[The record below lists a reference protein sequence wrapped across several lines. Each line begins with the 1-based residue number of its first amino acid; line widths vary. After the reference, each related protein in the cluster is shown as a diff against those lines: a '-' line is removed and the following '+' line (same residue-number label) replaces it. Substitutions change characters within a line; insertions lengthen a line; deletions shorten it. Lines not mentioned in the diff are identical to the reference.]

1 MNRILFNVEELD
13 ADGRATFGGVRAEH
27 VLTVLHGEVGQ
38 ALKTGVVDGLI
49 GTGVIERIEGEMVTV
64 KCVHDREA
72 PPPWIDL
79 ILAPPRP
86 RAMKRLLPQLAAM
99 GVGRIVLVGAAK
111 VEKAFWG
118 AQLLKEAIYRPLLVD
133 GLMQAGTTA
142 LPTIQI
148 ERAFGRWLD
157 GGRFEEE
164 FGGQKDRIVAHP
176 SGVKEFKVD
185 KVVKADKVD
194 KEFKVD
200 KVVKADKVDKEFKV
214 DKVVKVDKVDKVVN
228 DSKDSKDPNDLKDP
242 KDLKDP
248 NDLNDLNSAMGR
260 PILAI
265 GPEGGWTDD
274 EVTRL
279 EAHGFR
285 RMSLG
290 PRILRTD
297 TATIALLA
305 RLMPE
310 ADAFSSTTKET

>member
-1 MNRILFNVEELD
+1 MNRILFNADELD
-13 ADGRATFGGVRAEH
+13 ADGHATFGGVRAEH
-27 VLTVLHGEVGQ
+27 VLTILHGEVGQ
-38 ALKTGVVDGLI
+38 TLKTGMVNGPI

-118 AQLLKEAIYRPLLVD
+118 AQLLKEAIYRPLLID

-148 ERAFGRWLD
+148 ERAFGRWLE
-157 GGRFEEE
+157 GGRFEEQ
-164 FGGQKDRIVAHP
+164 FDGQKDRIVAHP
-176 SGVKEFKVD
+176 SSHKEFKVD
-185 KVVKADKVD
+185 KEFVRVD

-200 KVVKADKVDKEFKV
+200 KVGN
-214 DKVVKVDKVDKVVN
+214 VVN
-228 DSKDSKDPNDLKDP
+228 DFKDFK
-242 KDLKDP
+242 
-248 NDLNDLNSAMGR
+248 DLNDLKSAMSR

-274 EVTRL
+274 EVAQL

-285 RMSLG
+285 LMSLG

-297 TATIALLA
+297 TAAIALLA
-305 RLMPE
+305 QLMPFYE
-310 ADAFSSTTKET
+310 PLLMR